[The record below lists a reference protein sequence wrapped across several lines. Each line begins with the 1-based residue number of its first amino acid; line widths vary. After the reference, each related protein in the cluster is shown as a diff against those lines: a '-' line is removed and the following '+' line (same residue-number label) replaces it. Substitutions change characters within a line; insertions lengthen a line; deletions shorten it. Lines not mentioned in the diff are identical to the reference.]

1 METTQT
7 NFKNDFDEYLKQNPD
22 FYDSL
27 TDSSYFELADWYTG
41 KYAPEICKE
50 RNICEAYEFARWVFE
65 GLEQSRPKNPGTRDH
80 VVKIRERYEGR
91 IDFDKWLE
99 YKDDDLFNLA
109 CKTVGFEPNSFKYE
123 EEGCMSRMP
132 QVDYGRL
139 RVGDLLWYRN
149 IEDPH
154 PKFEEVVITHLY
166 GGVVFLRYT
175 KRDDKNEFW
184 LPKESFGYYLGL
196 YPKKVILPKGTK
208 CTCDCELTEF
218 EEES

>member
-1 METTQT
+1 MSKT
-7 NFKNDFDEYLKQNPD
+7 NFKKDFDEYLKKNPD
-22 FYDSL
+22 FYENL
-27 TDSSYFELADWYTG
+27 TDSSYFELADWYTE

-50 RNICEAYEFARWVFE
+50 RNTCEAYEFARWVFE
-65 GLEQSRPKNPGTRDH
+65 GIEQSRPKNPGTRDH
-80 VVKIRERYEGR
+80 VVSIRERYEGR

-109 CKTVGFEPNSFKYE
+109 CKTVGLDPNSFKYE

-132 QVDYGRL
+132 QVDYDRL

-149 IEDPH
+149 IDDDNWH
-154 PKFEEVVITHLY
+154 WDEVVVTHTH
-166 GGVVFLRYT
+166 GGVVFLKKT
-175 KRDDKNEFW
+175 SGDDQDEFW

-208 CTCDCELTEF
+208 CTCYCELTEF